1 MTDEPIE
8 VGTAHELISRAVA
21 NNEEPSPDPL
31 SFPLQEM
38 VGFTIDKGVGVATAS
53 LDVDER
59 HLNPHGVLHGGIP
72 FMMLDTAMGAAVM
85 SVIPEGFWCTTIDI
99 HTRFLR
105 PCGIGHVSATA
116 TVRRAGRRVVHVD
129 AIVNDV
135 ENREVVSAAGTF
147 AVIDIPS

>member
-1 MTDEPIE
+1 MTDQPIE
-8 VGTAHELISRAVA
+8 LGVDCEVVSGAVA
-21 NNEEPSPDPL
+21 NDVEPSPDPL

-38 VGFTIDKGVGVATAS
+38 VGFTIDKGDGVETAS
-53 LDVDER
+53 LDVNER

-72 FMMLDTAMGAAVM
+72 FTMLDTAMGAAVM

-105 PCGIGHVSATA
+105 PCGVGQVSATA
-116 TVRRAGRRVVHVD
+116 TDRRAGRPVVHVD
-129 AIVNDV
+129 AIVTDP

-147 AVIDIPS
+147 ALIDIPS

>member
-1 MTDEPIE
+1 MS
-8 VGTAHELISRAVA
+8 GAVA
-21 NNEEPSPDPL
+21 NDVKPSPDPL

-38 VGFTIDKGVGVATAS
+38 VGFSVDKGDGTATAS

-59 HLNPHGVLHGGIP
+59 HLNPQGTVHGGIP
-72 FMMLDTAMGAAVM
+72 FMMLDTAMGAAAV

-105 PCGIGHVSATA
+105 PCGVGHISAMA

-129 AIVNDV
+129 AIVTDT

>member
-8 VGTAHELISRAVA
+8 VGAAYELISRAVA

-59 HLNPHGVLHGGIP
+59 HLNPHGVLHGGVP
-72 FMMLDTAMGAAVM
+72 FMVLDTAMGAAVM